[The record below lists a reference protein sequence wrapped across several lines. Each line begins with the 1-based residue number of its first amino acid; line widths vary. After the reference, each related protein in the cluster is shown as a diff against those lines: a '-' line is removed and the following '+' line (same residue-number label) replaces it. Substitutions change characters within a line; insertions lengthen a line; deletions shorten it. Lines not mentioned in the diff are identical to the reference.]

1 MLKLSKLAD
10 YAVVIIT
17 ALDSHED
24 ELVSASI
31 LAQENTFARNRQSP
45 KFLKLLS
52 ASNIVTSIRGVKG
65 GYKLS
70 AGIDKISIKDVITA
84 LDGPIALT
92 ACVEDSG
99 EGCEFA
105 PTCAMHGRWN
115 RVNRAI
121 KEALEVVS
129 IYDMTQFERLKKQ
142 NKKRA

>member
-31 LAQENTFARNRQSP
+31 LSQETRLPEPTVA
-45 KFLKLLS
+45 KVLKLLS

-115 RVNRAI
+115 RVNKAI
-121 KEALEVVS
+121 KEALEAVS

>member
-31 LAQENTFARNRQSP
+31 LAQETRLPEPTVA
-45 KFLKLLS
+45 KVLKLLS

-70 AGIDKISIKDVITA
+70 AGIDQISIKDVITA

-115 RVNRAI
+115 RVNKAI
-121 KEALEVVS
+121 KEALEAVS
-129 IYDMTQFERLKKQ
+129 IYDMTQFERLKKL